1 MLIPV
6 TTLFLPKLALIFF
19 WAAWFCVVFLTNL
32 FSALKAA
39 GLVGVGWKFASK
51 NYAAVAK
58 AISLYGA
65 PAWVPALLF
74 GGVVTWQLAAASL
87 YAWALCSSLAAGAIA
102 MPAVNAAFAAGI
114 GLWAAFMIADEITIK
129 YAYEQSH
136 ELLFVAQLAS
146 LVAIHVL
153 PS

>member
-1 MLIPV
+1 MLSPV
-6 TTLFLPKLALIFF
+6 TTLFLLKLALLFF
-19 WAAWFCVVFLTNL
+19 WAAWFCVVSVTNL

-39 GLVGVGWKFASK
+39 GFVGAAWKFAST

-58 AISLYGA
+58 ATSLYGA
-65 PAWVPALLF
+65 PSWVPALLF

-87 YAWALCSSLAAGAIA
+87 YAWAFCASFAGGAIA
-102 MPAVNAAFAAGI
+102 AAAVNAAFAAGI

-146 LVAIHVL
+146 LVAMYVL

>member
-1 MLIPV
+1 M
-6 TTLFLPKLALIFF
+6 LFLLKLALLFF

-32 FSALKAA
+32 FSGLKAA
-39 GLVGVGWKFASK
+39 GFVDAEWKFASG

-58 AISLYGA
+58 AVSVYGA
-65 PAWVPALLF
+65 PAWVPVLLF
-74 GGVVTWQLAAASL
+74 GGVVAWQLAAASL
-87 YAWALCSSLAAGAIA
+87 YAWAFYASFLAGWISPGA
-102 MPAVNAAFAAGI
+102 MNAAFAAGI

-136 ELLFVAQLAS
+136 ELLLVAQLAS
-146 LVAIHVL
+146 LVAMHVL

>member
-1 MLIPV
+1 MLSPV
-6 TTLFLPKLALIFF
+6 TTLFLLKLALLFF
-19 WAAWFCVVFLTNL
+19 WATWFCVVFLTNL

-39 GLVGVGWKFASK
+39 GLLGAAWKFASK
-51 NYAAVAK
+51 NYESVAK
-58 AISLYGA
+58 AISLYDA

-74 GGVVTWQLAAASL
+74 GGVVAWQLAAASL
-87 YAWALCSSLAAGAIA
+87 YARALCSSLAAGAIA

-146 LVAIHVL
+146 LVAMHVL